1 MVACRTAGGQEKSM
15 STIFQALDKKAGL
28 IPEAAPRQPR
38 HGDGAEGMARAER
51 AAAVRSA
58 ERAVPLTAPESGI
71 RVLPIQLAESSP
83 LLPYDGSSPTAG
95 EQYRTVRTNLL
106 QHPAAPRVLV
116 VSSSGSG
123 DGKTLSAVNTAG
135 ALAIKGET
143 TVLLVDADLR
153 NPSLAR
159 TLGLPQDPGLADA
172 LQGDCKLEDAIVR
185 TAQFPNLYVLPAGKV
200 RRNPAELLDSARWQ
214 QLCTVVRNSFRF
226 VLIDTPPIAAVTDYD
241 LVQAVADGVVFV
253 VRPDHSDRNLCLAAL
268 QKVNATGKLTG
279 VLVNCAENWFLYK
292 RYGRYPY
299 PYPESYPNRS

>member
-1 MVACRTAGGQEKSM
+1 MVARRRTGRQEKSM
-15 STIFQALDKKAGL
+15 STIFQALDSKAGL
-28 IPEAAPRQPR
+28 IPEAAPPR
-38 HGDGAEGMARAER
+38 PSP
-51 AAAVRSA
+51 AA
-58 ERAVPLTAPESGI
+58 PLPLRHDPKSRI
-71 RVLPIQLAESSP
+71 RVVPMQLAESSP
-83 LLPYDGSSPTAG
+83 LLPYDGSSPRAG

-106 QHPAAPRVLV
+106 QNPDAPRVLV
-116 VSSSGSG
+116 VSSCGSG

-153 NPSLAR
+153 NPSLAPA
-159 TLGLPQDPGLADA
+159 LGLPPDPGLADV
-172 LQGDCKLEDAIVR
+172 LHGDCKLEDAIVE
-185 TAQFPNLYVLPAGKV
+185 TAQFPNLYVLPAGKA
-200 RRNPAELLDSARWQ
+200 RRNPAELLDSAVWH
-214 QLCTVVRNSFRF
+214 QLCAVAKNSFRF

-268 QKVNATGKLTG
+268 RKVSAAGKLTG

-299 PYPESYPNRS
+299 PYPESYQAGGRP